1 MLDARRSPA
10 RPPPYHP
17 EADVL
22 VPLDSVTDHSDT
34 PTLDLPVLGI
44 AVAICLWRLY
54 SDVVVLAAEHRL
66 VRTGGAERVGTVVAA
81 YAYGHVLF
89 GNRLHATV
97 SFRAA

>member
-22 VPLDSVTDHSDT
+22 VPLDSVT

-54 SDVVVLAAEHRL
+54 SDVVALAAEHRL